1 LLESVYQHCLTKEL
15 RSRNLKVNSMV
26 PIPLM
31 YLGEELNKIYIID
44 LLVEDEIILEIKSIE
59 GILPIHEA
67 QIELSAIGK

>member
-1 LLESVYQHCLTKEL
+1 
-15 RSRNLKVNSMV
+15 MV